1 MYALYVCVLVVS
13 NLPFYDLSM
22 GLLTEWYF
30 WFFHNLNSY
39 LTWTKNIYMY
49 NILQKYIQVYSKY
62 IWYYVSV
69 KTAPLVKKVNLDFP
83 FNRMLFFSIK
93 DNPNQ

>member
-1 MYALYVCVLVVS
+1 
-13 NLPFYDLSM
+13 
-22 GLLTEWYF
+22 
-30 WFFHNLNSY
+30 
-39 LTWTKNIYMY
+39 MY